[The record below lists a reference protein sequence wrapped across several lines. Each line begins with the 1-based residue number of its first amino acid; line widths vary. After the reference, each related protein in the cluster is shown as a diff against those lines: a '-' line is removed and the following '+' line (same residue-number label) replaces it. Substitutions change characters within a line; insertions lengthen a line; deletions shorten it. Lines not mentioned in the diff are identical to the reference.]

1 MEQPKDPEYPRVPA
15 IAPAPEVTPLFYGMS
30 QLLSWPA
37 QMLLD
42 SIDRSQVKQ
51 DCRVPDD
58 VDFEAALAEECSRLV
73 HDDILHAHGLY
84 GFFAARMSSLGILDI
99 SDLSDPDTTLC
110 SLMFPHPENGKRSV
124 IDFFRPEGDVVAF
137 QAVTLGRSIEDL
149 CRRCLDNPDTA
160 QRGRRLDG
168 LARLLTA
175 NLADRVTR
183 EIRRALGIPSACG
196 KRYAFGASGMPGL
209 SGIAALWDLL
219 GFEERLNIT
228 ISSQAALSPAYSSAG
243 LFAHHPQAEEF

>member
-42 SIDRSQVKQ
+42 SVDQSRVEQ
-51 DCRVPDD
+51 DCRMPAAP
-58 VDFEAALAEECSRLV
+58 DFEAVFAEECSRLAR
-73 HDDILHAHGLY
+73 DDILHAHGLY
-84 GFFAARMSSLGILDI
+84 GFFKTRMNSRGIIDI

-110 SLMFPHPENGKRSV
+110 SLTFPHPENGKRSV

-137 QAVTLGRSIEDL
+137 QAVTLGRPIEDL

-160 QRGRRLDG
+160 PRGRCLDG
-168 LARLLTA
+168 LARYLTIS
-175 NLADRVTR
+175 LADRVTR

-196 KRYAFGASGMPGL
+196 KRYSFGAAGMPGL
-209 SGIAALWDLL
+209 SDISGLWDLL
-219 GFEERLNIT
+219 AFEERLNIT
-228 ISSQAALSPAYSSAG
+228 ILPQAALSPAYSSAG
-243 LFAHHPQAEEF
+243 LFVHHPQAEEF